1 MDLSESEELTL
12 SSYGD
17 FRGEN
22 DDKPW
27 FTAKGLEWGALFSH
41 PFGRESRWIPCD
53 HPHISPQ
60 VIRTTPVTG
69 KIKQKNRDCLARV
82 SSVSSF
88 EF

>member
-1 MDLSESEELTL
+1 MDLSENEELTL

-17 FRGEN
+17 FRREN
-22 DDKPW
+22 DDK
-27 FTAKGLEWGALFSH
+27 GVEWGALFSH